1 MTSGVTSALG
11 PSWLDAQHLIDTYGL
26 LGILAI
32 VFAECGLLVGFFLPG
47 DSLLFTAGLLV
58 RDDRLHQPLWLVCL
72 LVSVAA
78 ILGNQVGYVIGRK
91 AGPAVFNRPDSR
103 LFKQEY
109 VEKTAA
115 FFERH
120 GPRAI
125 VLARFV
131 PIVRTFITVM
141 AGAGRMDVRVYT
153 LYSVLGGVLWGVGV
167 TLLGYA
173 LGGVAF
179 IRNNVELILIAVVAL
194 SVVPIGLELLRQRSR
209 SRNPEYDEGQERE
222 QVIREDIQG
231 DDR

>member
-1 MTSGVTSALG
+1 MTSALG

-26 LGILAI
+26 LGILGV

-58 RDDRLHQPLWLVCL
+58 RDGRFHQPLWLVCL
-72 LVSVAA
+72 LICVAA
-78 ILGNQVGYVIGRK
+78 VLGNQVGYLIGRK
-91 AGPAVFNRPDSR
+91 AGPAVFSRPDSR

-153 LYSVLGGVLWGVGV
+153 IYSVIGGVLWGVGV
-167 TLLGYA
+167 TVLGWA
-173 LGGVAF
+173 LGGVGF
-179 IRNNVELILIAVVAL
+179 IRDNVELILLAVVAL
-194 SVVPIGLELLRQRSR
+194 SLMPIGVELLRNHRQPRQNS
-209 SRNPEYDEGQERE
+209 PD
-222 QVIREDIQG
+222 
-231 DDR
+231 